1 MAIWYNSP
9 NMDWMIAPLQY
20 LGGSKHYI
28 DGFGDQGKLSC
39 PYTVPNNTWKYKTR
53 EWVVPDNIDINVKC
67 LAGKESLFRDHLF
80 KTLGIFKICHL
91 PPPPP
96 LSSAVVYDYLAAN
109 LANF

>member
-53 EWVVPDNIDINVKC
+53 EWVVPDNIDINVKNDI
-67 LAGKESLFRDHLF
+67 RDVDSTAELVLVLLVYLVHWYLVHLY
-80 KTLGIFKICHL
+80 
-91 PPPPP
+91 P
-96 LSSAVVYDYLAAN
+96 LVPDSY
-109 LANF
+109 